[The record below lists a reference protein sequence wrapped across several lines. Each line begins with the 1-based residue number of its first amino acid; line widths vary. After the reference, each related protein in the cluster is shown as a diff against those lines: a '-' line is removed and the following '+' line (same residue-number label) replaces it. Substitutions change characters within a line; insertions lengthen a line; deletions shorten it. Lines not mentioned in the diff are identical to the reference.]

1 MLFVIYKLISFL
13 GHTAQVCLL
22 LKHKAN
28 QYLRDH
34 DNIEPLEVATKQA
47 NANIV
52 TLYVFLLPN
61 TSYVVLVYIVF
72 KTFSFLVKEP

>member
-1 MLFVIYKLISFL
+1 MIVNLVIYKCFSFL

-28 QYLRDH
+28 QYLRDN

-52 TLYVFLLPN
+52 TLYVF
-61 TSYVVLVYIVF
+61 F
-72 KTFSFLVKEP
+72 FFLFT

>member
-1 MLFVIYKLISFL
+1 MYFL

-34 DNIEPLEVATKQA
+34 ENVEPLDVAIKMA

-52 TLYVFLLPN
+52 TLYVIIFNLFKHN
-61 TSYVVLVYIVF
+61 T
-72 KTFSFLVKEP
+72 